1 MIDMEEQVPE
11 YLDGQ
16 RSDIIASDLFPDYSR
31 SRLQVWIKEGSLK
44 VDGANVRPKDRLATG
59 QNLRLHVEL
68 DFQKRWLPQNIPLS
82 VVFEDDHLL
91 VLEKPVGM
99 VVHPAAG
106 NPDGTLL
113 NGVLYHAPE
122 TNHVPRAGIVHRI
135 DKDTSGLLVIAK
147 TVESQISLV
156 RQLQKRSVKREY
168 LCVAEGNF
176 TAGSTIDAPI
186 GRHPRSRLKMA
197 VVSSGKPAITH
208 YRIEQRFFAHT
219 MLRVQLETG
228 RTHQIRVH
236 MEHIKHPLVGD
247 QLYGGRAK
255 VPAGLSQDFR
265 AYLRSFPRQ
274 ALHAAQLTL
283 RHPFTGELMSWQSA
297 LPEDMRQLLIRLDK
311 FESEELG

>member
-31 SRLQVWIKEGSLK
+31 SRLQAWIKEGSLK
-44 VDGANVRPKDRLATG
+44 VDGQIVRPKDRLVTG
-59 QNLRLHVEL
+59 QLLRLQAEL
-68 DFQKRWLPQNIPLS
+68 DSQERWQPQDIPLS
-82 VVFEDDHLL
+82 IVFEDEHML
-91 VLEKPVGM
+91 VVDKPVGM

-113 NGVLYHAPE
+113 NGVLHHAPE
-122 TNHVPRAGIVHRI
+122 TSQVPRAGIVHRI
-135 DKDTSGLLVIAK
+135 DKDTSGLLVVAK
-147 TVESQISLV
+147 TVESQTSLV
-156 RQLQKRSVKREY
+156 RQLQERSVKREY

-176 TAGSTIDAPI
+176 TAGSTIDAPV

-197 VVSSGKPAITH
+197 VVASGKPAITH

-219 MLRVQLETG
+219 LLRVQLETG

-236 MEHIKHPLVGD
+236 MEHIRHPLVGD

-255 VPAGLSQDFR
+255 IPAGISQDFR
-265 AYLRSFPRQ
+265 TYLRAFPRQ

-283 RHPFTGELMSWQSA
+283 THPFDGQLMCWQSA
-297 LPEDMRQLLIRLDK
+297 LPEDMKQLLDRLEK
-311 FESEELG
+311 FESESVD